1 MTASATRKKGNE
13 PLRPFRRAVLRGLG
27 VILPPLLTIVIF
39 VWIGSTVNNY
49 VMQPVKKVTRQVLVW
64 AIEDSVMTLPGVP
77 PNVYLATKD
86 SVEYHRLPS
95 QADGRTNPLWVPE
108 EVYSLVTEPENLAG
122 RSIPTT
128 RKGILQRYVDLRYL
142 TPQIV
147 IPVFTCIFILAM
159 YLLGKFLAA
168 RIGRMAVAG
177 LDKGIEQLPLIRNVY
192 GSVKQIT
199 DFIFSGTSVEYTRV
213 VAIEYPRKGIWS
225 LGLVTGESM
234 LDIASAANEPVL
246 SILIPT
252 SPAPFTG
259 YTVTIKKSEAIDL
272 DITIDQAVQFI
283 VSCGVVIA
291 PQQLQSMADGSA
303 IPKSSAAG
311 DSITEHGRTE
321 AG

>member
-1 MTASATRKKGNE
+1 MSQPKPDKKKVG
-13 PLRPFRRAVLRGLG
+13 PLRPFRRAVVRGIG

-39 VWIGSTVNNY
+39 VWVGSTVNTY
-49 VMQPVKKVTRQVLVW
+49 VMQPVKNVTRKILVW
-64 AIEDSVMTLPGVP
+64 TIDDQVKTFPGVP

-86 SVEYHRLPS
+86 ETKYHRLPP

-108 EVYSLVTEPENLAG
+108 SVYELVTEPENLEG
-122 RSIPTT
+122 RKIPTT
-128 RKGILQRYVDLRYL
+128 RKGILECYVDLRYL

-168 RIGRMAVAG
+168 RFGGLAVAG
-177 LDKGIEQLPLIRNVY
+177 LDKGIERLPLIRNVY

-199 DFIFSGTSVEYTRV
+199 DFVFSETNVEYTRV
-213 VAIEYPRKGIWS
+213 IAVEYPRKGIWS

-234 LDIASAANEPVL
+234 LGIAAAAQEPVL
-246 SILIPT
+246 SVLIPT

-259 YTVTIKKSEAIDL
+259 YTLTIKKSEAIDL
-272 DITIDQAVQFI
+272 DISIDQAVQFI

-291 PQQLQSMADGSA
+291 PQQLQKMADQRQTSGTQSL
-303 IPKSSAAG
+303 
-311 DSITEHGRTE
+311 GRSGNSDADE
-321 AG
+321 SR

>member
-1 MTASATRKKGNE
+1 MSSQNTDKKAAG
-13 PLRPFRRAVLRGLG
+13 PLRPFRRAVVRGIG

-39 VWIGSTVNNY
+39 VWVGSTVNSY

-64 AIEDSVMTLPGVP
+64 ANDDQVKKFPGVP
-77 PNVYLATKD
+77 PNVYLVTKD
-86 SVEYHRLPS
+86 QVKYHRLPA
-95 QADGRTNPLWVPE
+95 QANGRINPLWVPE
-108 EVYSLVTEPENLAG
+108 SIYDLVIEPENLEG
-122 RSIPTT
+122 RKIPTT
-128 RKGILQRYVDLRYL
+128 RKGILERYVDLRYL

-168 RIGRMAVAG
+168 RFGGMAVAG
-177 LDKGIEQLPLIRNVY
+177 LDKGIERLPLIRNVY

-199 DFIFSGTSVEYTRV
+199 DFVFSETSVEYTRV
-213 VAIEYPRKGIWS
+213 IAVEYPRKGIWS

-234 LDIASAANEPVL
+234 LDIASAAREPVL
-246 SILIPT
+246 SVLIPT

-272 DITIDQAVQFI
+272 DLTIDQAVQFI

-291 PQQLQSMADGSA
+291 PQQLQNLADRNQ
-303 IPKSSAAG
+303 
-311 DSITEHGRTE
+311 ITDAPSKEFFGTADAEESR
-321 AG
+321 